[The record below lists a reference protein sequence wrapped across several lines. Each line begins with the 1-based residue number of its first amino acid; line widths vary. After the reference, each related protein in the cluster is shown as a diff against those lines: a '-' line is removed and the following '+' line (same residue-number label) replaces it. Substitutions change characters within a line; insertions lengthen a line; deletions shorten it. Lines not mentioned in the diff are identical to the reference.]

1 MFYGKTFLIG
11 NDEFV
16 VLIEY
21 TIKQRG
27 FFDSYSEL
35 PELFVVGKELVT
47 GTKLIEPESI
57 LRNNLDK
64 CIRAKGVKKNELY
77 ISGIYSLNENDV
89 LKELQNMTT
98 EDIEKYV
105 NNINKMKNVY
115 AQIVSENETE
125 KKDALSLYTEL
136 KSEKKRVKSITK
148 YIRKQK

>member
-1 MFYGKTFLIG
+1 MFYGKTYLVG
-11 NDEFV
+11 NDEFE

-21 TIKQRG
+21 TIKQKV

-35 PELFVVGKELVT
+35 PELFVVGRDLVT
-47 GTKLIEPESI
+47 GTKLIEPKSI

-77 ISGIYSLNENDV
+77 INGIYGSNENDV

-125 KKDALSLYTEL
+125 KKNALSLYTKL
-136 KSEKKRVKSITK
+136 KSEKKRVKSIAK
-148 YIRKQK
+148 SIK